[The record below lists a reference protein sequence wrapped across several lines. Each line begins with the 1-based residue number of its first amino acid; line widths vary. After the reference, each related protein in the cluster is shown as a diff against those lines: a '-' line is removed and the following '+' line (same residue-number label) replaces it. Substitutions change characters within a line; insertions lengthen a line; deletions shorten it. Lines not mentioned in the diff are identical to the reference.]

1 MKNLLAVLL
10 CFVGFNMYGQSMM
23 VYNPNDSKCV
33 IKAYSQSVSGSIA
46 TVKITVDNQKRY
58 YYEYNWK
65 TKTGYKGTRVTWEK
79 DVMEIACEACKKGIP
94 LESIGFKPY

>member
-23 VYNPNDSKCV
+23 VYNPNDSRCV
-33 IKAYSQSVSGSIA
+33 IKAYYQSVMGNIA
-46 TVKITVDNQKRY
+46 TVKSTVDDQQRY

-65 TKTGYKGTRVTWEK
+65 TKTGYKGAKVSWEK
-79 DVMEIACEACKKGIP
+79 DVMQIAYDACKKGIS
-94 LESIGFKPY
+94 LESVGFIPY